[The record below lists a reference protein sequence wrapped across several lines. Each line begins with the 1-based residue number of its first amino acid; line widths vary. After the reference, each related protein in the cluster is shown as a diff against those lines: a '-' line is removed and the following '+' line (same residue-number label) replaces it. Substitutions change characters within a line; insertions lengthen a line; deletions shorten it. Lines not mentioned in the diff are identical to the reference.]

1 MSIKNNILNNFLS
14 TATISALA
22 LGGLASVALAPI
34 VVSADT
40 TESSLEIKADDLE
53 ESDKYQVCMYDIES
67 TDPDGGDNPVQFKN
81 VGTGL
86 NLTEKTVTGVNMDT
100 KVNEAPSEDGE
111 FQLSGQNQIAY
122 WNNTAT
128 PEYTTVTLDGSNV
141 ALTASVAANAVDAAG
156 EYNITG
162 STLTYFTT
170 EPKTVTLATSG
181 VTLTKLTT
189 DLTNDPVSEDGEYNI
204 TGTTLTYFTTKAT
217 AEILTVGQYVMD
229 EDGTTFVSDGANLFE
244 IDLESGKNPT
254 VADSNDMDDNAPFTE
269 DSEFTL
275 EDPQENALLVLL
287 DFEEAN
293 DNMFEENDNSNCE
306 YKKDNY
312 NPLLKLFSNSSNT
325 EINAILTDEDTF
337 DDDEEDYQII
347 VNNTEGFKD
356 QGTAPD
362 LVYIKQVSGNES
374 EKPGKIVNRD
384 LNVSK
389 GGTEE
394 ILKTDLEFQA
404 DGATESQVVYTI
416 TVTPKEGKL
425 QRDLGNGNIEEL
437 GIGGQFSQQTI
448 NNGDLEYVHNGENDD
463 ADEFKFT
470 VKNTEKDKVTSEK
483 TMDIK
488 IDETTADFKLCGSFE
503 SKVGQDEGDRVI
515 MSKGVVEICDSEQ
528 DDNGDIKYTIESD
541 AEIQDINPSVD
552 GDERLGKGEYVVV
565 YKDNITTNSEHDD
578 GEEVSTF
585 TLEEVEDG
593 DIIVELLSTVPDNV
607 SSETMSLK
615 IEDGESD
622 EDAEGVTLKFTFE
635 DNTDPFVVNNTL
647 NLGGVGKSATITEDD
662 LKVDDGDDNYL
673 DLKLE
678 VTSSPSYGILKKDGA
693 SLGMGSTFE
702 MEDIKDGKITYE
714 NTLDTSLDTV
724 GFKATDPSGDSTGFT
739 FRVNV
744 TGGTTPSDCDFSD
757 VPSSQTFNKEICGLK
772 EKGVV
777 NGYPDG
783 SYGPNNNV
791 TRGEM
796 SKFVVKAFNMA
807 EDTSCDNFP
816 DAIANTFEKEIST
829 LKCQGVVGG
838 NNGKYLPNDS
848 ITRGEAMKIVV
859 KAAES
864 KGLTLDMTVSEG
876 FADVPMDQTFYNEIY
891 KAYSNGIAGGQ
902 DGNFYPE
909 RTITR
914 GEMSKIVYNTHLML
928 VEKGLF

>member
-34 VVSADT
+34 VVNADS
-40 TESSLEIKADDLE
+40 TESSLEFKADGTFGE
-53 ESDKYQVCMYDIES
+53 TEKYQVCMYEIDS
-67 TDPDGGDNPVQFKN
+67 TDPDGDGTSITFSTPSDKTMELSDAITDNF
-81 VGTGL
+81 TL
-86 NLTEKTVTGVNMDT
+86 DT
-100 KVNEAPSEDGE
+100 KVETTPAAAGE
-111 FQLSGQNQIAY
+111 YKLSAASQIIV
-122 WNNTAT
+122 WNAETNIAV
-128 PEYTTVTLDGSNV
+128 VTLAASGV
-141 ALTASVAANAVDAAG
+141 ALTDLTTDLTSNPVDVAG

-162 STLTYFTT
+162 DILTYFTD
-170 EPKTVTLATSG
+170 EPKTVTLAASG
-181 VTLTKLTT
+181 VALTDLTT
-189 DLTNDPVSEDGEYNI
+189 DLTSNPVDVVGEYNI
-204 TGTTLTYFTTKAT
+204 TGDILTYYIAT
-217 AEILTVGQYVMD
+217 AAAVPSPVILTAGKYLMD
-229 EDGTTFVSDGANLFE
+229 KDGTTFVSDGTQLFS
-244 IDLESGKNPT
+244 IDVSEGKNPT
-254 VADSNDMDDNAPFTE
+254 VADSSDMGDNAPFTE
-269 DSEFTL
+269 DSEFTS
-275 EDPQENALLVLL
+275 EDPDEDVLMVLL
-287 DFEEAN
+287 NTGGTDGSYE
-293 DNMFEENDNSNCE
+293 DNSDDKCE
-306 YKKDNY
+306 YEKDSY
-312 NPLLKLFSNSSNT
+312 NPLGLVSAGN
-325 EINAILTDEDTF
+325 NAILLGEDNF
-337 DDDEEDYQII
+337 DEEDEDYEIT
-347 VNNTEGFKD
+347 VGKDSGF
-356 QGTAPD
+356 GTVTAPE
-362 LVYIKQVSGNES
+362 GGES

-394 ILKTDLEFQA
+394 ILKTDLEFKA

-470 VKNTEKDKVTSEK
+470 VTNTEKDKVTSEK

-503 SKVGQDEGDRVI
+503 SKVGQDAGDRVI
-515 MSKGVVEICDSEQ
+515 MSKGVVEICDSKQ
-528 DDNGDIKYTIESD
+528 DDNDDIVYNIESD
-541 AEIQDINPSVD
+541 AIE
-552 GDERLGKGEYVVV
+552 GTTKGKGEYVVV
-565 YKDNITTNSEHDD
+565 YRDENNSGDYTD
-578 GEEVSTF
+578 GTDAIATSF

-647 NLGGVGKSATITEDD
+647 NLDGVGKSATITEDD

-673 DLKLE
+673 DLELE
-678 VTSSPSYGILKKDGA
+678 VTSAPSYGILKKDGA

-702 MEDIKDGKITYE
+702 MEDIKDGKISYE

-724 GFKATDPSGDSTGFT
+724 GFKATDPSGDNTGFT
-739 FRVNV
+739 FRINV
-744 TGGTTPSDCDFSD
+744 TGGAAPNDCDFSD

-777 NGYPDG
+777 KGYSDG

-816 DAIANTFEKEIST
+816 DAVGNTFEKEIST

-859 KAAES
+859 KAAEAE
-864 KGLTLDMTVSEG
+864 GLTLDMTVSEG

-891 KAYSNGIAGGQ
+891 KAYSNNIANGQ

-909 RTITR
+909 RTVTR
-914 GEMSKIVYNTHLML
+914 GEMSKMVYNTHLML